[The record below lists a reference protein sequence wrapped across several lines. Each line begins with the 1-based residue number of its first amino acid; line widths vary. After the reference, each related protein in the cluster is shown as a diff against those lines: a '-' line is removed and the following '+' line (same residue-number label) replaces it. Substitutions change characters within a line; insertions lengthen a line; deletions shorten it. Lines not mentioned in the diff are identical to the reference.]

1 MRPPVFKFWEDVIFY
16 LFRNIFRD
24 SLHRYKTV
32 RRYCGKC
39 NSVLVSRQI
48 KWIERCFYE
57 KI

>member
-32 RRYCGKC
+32 RRYCGKG

-48 KWIERCFYE
+48 KWIER
-57 KI
+57 